1 MSYMDKLLDGVDV
14 ELKALED
21 VLTIKNGKGYKE
33 FKEGNIPVY
42 GSGGIMTY
50 IGQILIPR

>member
-1 MSYMDKLLDGVDV
+1 MDKLLDGVDV